1 MNVMSSI
8 DTTEM
13 PDAAGNTDG
22 LWYKD
27 AIIYQLHVKA
37 FADSNNDGIGDFAGL
52 TEKLDYLQ
60 DLGVTTLWL
69 LPFYP
74 SPGRDD
80 GYDIADYGTVNPD
93 FGTMKDF
100 KRFIVE
106 AKRRNLRVITE
117 LVINHTSDQHDW
129 FKRARRS
136 DPKSSARNWYVW
148 SDTDQKYLGTRII
161 FTDTEK
167 SNWTWDPEAGAFYW
181 HRFFSHQPDLNFDNP
196 RVFSALVQVMKRW
209 LDTGVDGFRLD
220 AIPYL
225 CERDGTNNENLP
237 ETHAVIKKIRAELD
251 AYAKGKVL
259 LAEANQ
265 WPEDVQEYFGQ
276 SDECH
281 MAYHFPLMPRI
292 YMAIA
297 QEDRF
302 PITDILRQTPE
313 IPSDCQWA
321 LFLRNHDELTLE
333 MVTDVE
339 RDYLWSTYANDPR
352 ARINVGIRRRLAPL
366 MDNDRRKIELM
377 NSLLLSFPGTPII
390 YYGDEI
396 GMGDNIYLGDRNGV
410 RTPMQW
416 TPDRNG
422 GFSRADPARLY
433 APTIMDPVYGYE
445 AVNVEAQSR
454 SLSSLLSAT
463 KRLISVRKS
472 TLAFGRGSMTFIRP
486 VNRSVLAYVRQY
498 KDEVILCVA
507 NLSRSA
513 QATELDLSAWKDRV
527 PLEMLGRTNFPPIGE
542 LPYMITLAPYGFYWF
557 QLRVKEE
564 PKHVATTAV
573 PEFETL
579 VVPVGSTWMS
589 LARTRGV
596 FERDVLPSYLA
607 RTRWY
612 PERSAKAIQPTL
624 TSAIPFC
631 DIGDNR
637 PYLAFFEATQRGITT
652 RYVLPMRIEWVRF
665 DRERYNPRAFAA
677 VRQGAREGTL
687 LDVATDQIFIAL
699 LLRNLRNSL
708 TVEDEYGMGTR
719 LEFRPT
725 AKLFDKPVGQPEH
738 IRAVETEQSNSTA
751 LVDNDYVVKIYR
763 KLESGINPEIEVGRF
778 LTEVAGFANTPA
790 LLGSVEFVESDRAS
804 AVGVV
809 HEFIQNQ
816 GDAWTVTSAYLD
828 RFIDKQ
834 RVLASGDA
842 PVESEEQTAYLR
854 YMSQTGRRVAEMHI
868 ALASRD
874 DDPAFAPERATQA
887 DIEQWI
893 ADLAARAARVFDAL
907 KQRGDA
913 AKDYERLMIDEMLAH
928 ASTLQG
934 RLGALLPE
942 PAQILK
948 IRHHGDFHLGQML
961 IAKDDIF
968 IIDFEG
974 EPRRTLEERRRKAPA
989 ARDVAGLIRSID
1001 YSTTAALERAL
1012 KVSSDEQGKLAAALN
1027 SWRDRATETFLGA
1040 YRETLGEKRL
1050 WPGDGAAAGRLLN
1063 FFLLE
1068 KAIYEIE
1075 YELAHRPD
1083 WLRVP
1088 LTGALRIL
1096 SQPVEAS

>member
-1 MNVMSSI
+1 MNLMSSI
-8 DTTEM
+8 DAKEA
-13 PDAAGNTDG
+13 PLAGLDDDG

-37 FADSNNDGIGDFAGL
+37 FADSNHDGIGDFAGL
-52 TEKLDYLQ
+52 TEKLDYLR
-60 DLGVTTLWL
+60 DLGVTALWL

-80 GYDIADYGTVNPD
+80 GYDIADYGAINPD

-106 AKRRNLRVITE
+106 AKRRGLRVITE

-136 DPKSSARNWYVW
+136 PARSSARNWYVW
-148 SDTDQKYLGTRII
+148 SDSDQKYQGTRII
-161 FTDTEK
+161 FTDTET
-167 SNWTWDPEAGAFYW
+167 SNWTWDPEAGQFYW

-196 RVFSALVQVMKRW
+196 QVVRALVQVMKRW

-237 ETHAVIKKIRAELD
+237 ETHAIIKKLRIELD
-251 AYAKGKVL
+251 NYAKGKIL

-302 PITDILRQTPE
+302 PITDILRQTPD
-313 IPSDCQWA
+313 IPANCQWA

-339 RDYLWSTYANDPR
+339 RDYLWSTYAHDPR
-352 ARINVGIRRRLAPL
+352 ARINLGIRRRLAPL

-416 TPDRNG
+416 SPDRNG

-433 APTIMDPVYGYE
+433 APPIMDPVYGYQ

-454 SLSSLLSAT
+454 SLSSLLSST
-463 KRLISVRKS
+463 KRLIAVRKS
-472 TLAFGRGSMTFIRP
+472 TLAFGRGTMTFIRP
-486 VNRSVLAYVRQY
+486 ANRSVLAYIRQHG
-498 KDEVILCVA
+498 DEAILCVA

-513 QATELDLSAWKDRV
+513 QATELDLSAWKERV
-527 PLEMLGRTNFPPIGE
+527 PLEMLGRTRFPAIGE

-557 QLRVKEE
+557 ELRRDRSE
-564 PKHVATTAV
+564 PAATSVV

-579 VVPVGSTWMS
+579 VVPVGATWVS
-589 LARTRGV
+589 LARSRGI
-596 FERDVLPSYLA
+596 FERDVLPGHLA
-607 RTRWY
+607 RSRWY
-612 PERSAKAIQPTL
+612 PERSAGAIHPTL

-637 PYLAFFEATQRGITT
+637 PWLAFFDTTRLGVTT
-652 RYVLPMRIEWVRF
+652 RYALPIQIEWVRF
-665 DRERYNPRAFAA
+665 DRERYNPRALAA

-687 LDVATDQIFIAL
+687 LDVTTDPIFIAL
-699 LLRNLRNSL
+699 LLRNLREQL
-708 TVEDEYGMGTR
+708 TVEENGLR

-725 AKLFDKPVGQPEH
+725 SRFADWPIKQPED
-738 IRAVETEQSNSTA
+738 ISAVETEQSSSTA
-751 LVDNDYVVKIYR
+751 LVDQEYVVKVFR
-763 KLESGINPEIEVGRF
+763 RLEAGIKPEVEMGRF

-790 LLGSVEFVESDRAS
+790 LLGSVEMFEGKTRS
-804 AVGVV
+804 AIAVV
-809 HEFIQNQ
+809 HAMIENQ
-816 GDAWTVTSAYLD
+816 GDGWTVTAAYLD
-828 RFIDKQ
+828 RYIDEQ
-834 RVLASGDA
+834 RLLTVREGSGRSD
-842 PVESEEQTAYLR
+842 EQIPYLR
-854 YMSQTGRRVAEMHI
+854 YMSQAGKRVAEMHL
-868 ALASRD
+868 ALAGSED
-874 DDPAFAPERATQA
+874 VADFAPEPIRPA
-887 DIEQWI
+887 DVAHWI
-893 ADLAARAARVFDAL
+893 NDLVVGAERVFDTLERRRDVLAETDRGLVDRAL
-907 KQRGDA
+907 A
-913 AKDYERLMIDEMLAH
+913 EHPVLLSRLN
-928 ASTLQG
+928 
-934 RLGALLPE
+934 ALLPRT
-942 PAQILK
+942 IDGLN
-948 IRHHGDFHLGQML
+948 IRHHGDLHLGQML
-961 IAKDDIF
+961 IVKDDIF
-968 IIDFEG
+968 IIDFAG
-974 EPRRTLEERRRKAPA
+974 EPRLPLAERRRKAPA
-989 ARDVAGLIRSID
+989 ARDVASLIRSID
-1001 YSTTAALERAL
+1001 YSATSALERA
-1012 KVSSDEQGKLAAALN
+1012 VRGAPDEHDKLAAVLAG
-1027 SWRDRATETFLGA
+1027 WRDRAMASFLVA
-1040 YRETLGEKRL
+1040 YRAAMSQQKL
-1050 WPGDGAAAGRLLN
+1050 WPAELSAAERMLN

-1068 KAIYEIE
+1068 RAFCEIE

-1088 LTGALRIL
+1088 LTGVLRIL
-1096 SQPVEAS
+1096 SQSSKEAA

>member
-1 MNVMSSI
+1 MNLMSSI
-8 DTTEM
+8 DDATER
-13 PDAAGNTDG
+13 PVTALDG
-22 LWYKD
+22 DELWYKD

-52 TEKLDYLQ
+52 TEKLGYLQ
-60 DLGVTTLWL
+60 DLGVTAVWL

-80 GYDIADYGTVNPD
+80 GYDIADYGAVNPD

-100 KRFIVE
+100 RRFIVE
-106 AKRRNLRVITE
+106 AKRRGLRVITE
-117 LVINHTSDQHDW
+117 LVVNHTSDQHDW

-136 DPKSSARNWYVW
+136 DPNSSARNWYVW
-148 SDTDQKYLGTRII
+148 SDTDQKYPGTRII

-167 SNWTWDPEAGAFYW
+167 SNWTWDPEAGQFYW

-196 RVFSALVQVMKRW
+196 HVVSALVQVMKRW

-237 ETHAVIKKIRAELD
+237 ETHAVIRTLRAELD

-265 WPEDVQEYFGQ
+265 WPEDVQEYFGRG
-276 SDECH
+276 DECH
-281 MAYHFPLMPRI
+281 MAYHFPLMPRF

-302 PITDILRQTPE
+302 PITDILRQTPD
-313 IPSDCQWA
+313 IPNNCQWA

-463 KRLISVRKS
+463 KRLIAVRKS

-498 KDEVILCVA
+498 GDEVILCVA

-513 QATELDLSAWKDRV
+513 QATELDLSAWKDRI
-527 PLEMLGRTNFPPIGE
+527 PLEMLGRTRFPAIGE

-557 QLRVKEE
+557 QLRERDKSEYVE
-564 PKHVATTAV
+564 PTVV

-579 VVPVGSTWMS
+579 VVPLGATWMS

-596 FERDVLPSYLA
+596 FERDVLPEFLA

-612 PERSAKAIQPTL
+612 PERSAQEIHPIL

-637 PYLAFFEATQRGITT
+637 PWLAFFEATTDRGATT
-652 RYVLPMRIEWVRF
+652 RYVLPMQIEWVRF
-665 DRERYNPRAFAA
+665 DREHYNPRAFAA

-687 LDVATDQIFIAL
+687 LDVATEQIFIAL
-699 LLRNLRNSL
+699 LLRNLREAL
-708 TVEDEYGMGTR
+708 TVEEQGAR
-719 LEFRPT
+719 LEFRST
-725 AKLFDKPVGQPEH
+725 TKLSDRPIKPPEH
-738 IRAVETEQSNSTA
+738 IRVVETEQFNTTA
-751 LVDNDYVVKIYR
+751 LVDNDYVVKLYR
-763 KLESGINPEIEVGRF
+763 KLESGINPAIEIGRF
-778 LTEVAGFANTPA
+778 LTEIAGFANTPA
-790 LLGSVEFVESDRAS
+790 LLGSVELVEGDNKSAIAVVHAFVE
-804 AVGVV
+804 
-809 HEFIQNQ
+809 NQ
-816 GDAWTVTSAYLD
+816 GNAWTVTSAYLD
-828 RFIDKQ
+828 RF
-834 RVLASGDA
+834 V
-842 PVESEEQTAYLR
+842 EEQRLLGASEHASENEEQVSYLR
-854 YMSQTGRRVAEMHI
+854 YMSQTGRRVAEMHL
-868 ALASRD
+868 ALAGSD
-874 DDPAFAPERATQA
+874 EFADFKPEPTQA
-887 DIEQWI
+887 TDVRHWIED
-893 ADLAARAARVFDAL
+893 AAARAERVFDAL
-907 KQRGDA
+907 KQRRNTVRKADRLLIDQTLAQRA
-913 AKDYERLMIDEMLAH
+913 ALLDRLN
-928 ASTLQG
+928 
-934 RLGALLPE
+934 ALLP
-942 PAQILK
+942 PDIGGLN
-948 IRHHGDFHLGQML
+948 IRHHGNFHLGQML
-961 IAKDDIF
+961 IVKDDVF
-968 IIDFEG
+968 IIDFGG
-974 EPRRTLEERRRKAPA
+974 EPHRPLAERRRKAPA

-1001 YSTTAALERAL
+1001 YSVTAALERVP
-1012 KVSSDEQGKLAAALN
+1012 KVAPDEHGKLDVALAD
-1027 SWRDRATETFLGA
+1027 WRDRSAAAFLAA
-1040 YRETLGEKRL
+1040 YREIMTHSRL
-1050 WPGDGAAAGRLLN
+1050 WPADSSAAGQMLD

-1068 KAIYEIE
+1068 KAFHEVE
-1075 YELAHRPD
+1075 YELAHRPE

-1088 LTGALRIL
+1088 LTGMLRIL
-1096 SQPVEAS
+1096 SQRPNEAA